1 MHGAA
6 ETASVADHRL
16 EEVIAGY
23 LLAISLGEAPDR
35 KKLLEQYP
43 DLAEELQEFFDDHD
57 WMVQFTVAPGP
68 ADESHPSL
76 GTTIIPGRASRLGRP
91 DSGGSDGDKSPGS
104 FGDYDLLEEI
114 GHGGMGVIYK
124 ARQRSLNR
132 LVALK
137 MIRFSHLASPEEVE
151 RFRCEAE
158 LAAGLDHP
166 GIVPIHEVGEVDG
179 QHYYSMALVDGL
191 SLEGLLKQDQVFAPQ
206 TAAELVRRSA
216 VAIDFAHAHGVV
228 HRDLKPA
235 NILLSASPT
244 AAGIPLTMNGVAQF
258 CEPKVT
264 DFGLAKRAESDS
276 GLTGTGQILGTP
288 SYMSPEQARGDVR
301 DVGPLADVYSLGAVL
316 YCLLTGRPPFRAAN
330 VLETLKQVLDDE
342 PVPPRQLNSAIP
354 RDLETICLKC
364 LRKSPAD
371 RYCGAAA
378 LAADLQRYLADEPIA
393 ARPISATERLLKWV
407 RRRPAHASLIVAGV
421 LVLMSLAAAA
431 VGASY
436 SQRLKQSN
444 DDLTLAR
451 DLADEHLYFSRIGLA
466 AQNWH
471 ANNVGTAYELL
482 QRCPEEKRRWEW
494 HYLDR
499 LCHQEI
505 LRVQSWQGA
514 AAPLTHAHVTADGR
528 WIICAGGGADVWVLE
543 SRSGRPVRYWS
554 HGYDGQ
560 TCAMAVSPDGRRLIV
575 VTRVQNIMTSAIA
588 YCWDLPGGFDG
599 DLQRLPEPIWSAP
612 VSTNNFDPPA
622 AVAPDGRWVAVGS
635 GLHRV
640 VKLDQMAFVT
650 LLPAG
655 NPEAALRLNVDQSV
669 GQNSCLSLAFA
680 PDGQTLA
687 IAAQNTGEG
696 RRDGSEDQRVATVEI
711 WRTEP
716 PERLLILSDLKGT
729 IPAVAFSGD
738 GRRLAA
744 AAAQEVVVWETDSYQ
759 PVARF
764 PLERSERIS
773 GLAFRPDGLVLSAA
787 LADGTIVLFSLAKPV
802 GPSRDEGSPTRLR
815 GHTAEV
821 TSLAW
826 SPEGG
831 RITSTS
837 RDGTLRVWDT
847 AQPQTHHV
855 LGTAAGAVNG
865 VAFCGQDRWLVT
877 GDSTGEVLLWN
888 VDSAHQPQR
897 LGRHERPVW
906 SVATAPGG
914 RLVATGDG
922 DEQSTDRLAVVRI
935 WDVERGVMERE
946 IGTVPT
952 ISRHLAFS
960 PDGAVLAIGG
970 GDFYA
975 GDGRI
980 MLIEVATGREIWIKN
995 RGNGIQDL
1003 TFSPDGTLLA
1013 GLVLDVQ
1020 PEVFVLDAKTA
1031 GGVGSFKSDRTDGS
1045 RIETIRFTTD
1055 GRRMLYA
1062 GNRLLRHDYRSGTI
1076 EVLNRP
1082 SGLLH
1087 GLEHLADSRFVLT
1100 NVEMRSVQV
1109 WHEDYAQQLLEI
1121 PDSDLRLRCIA
1132 VSSDRGRIAA
1142 GSPDGAIVV
1151 WDGRPRSPDGTRSVL
1166 LPAPPDLRRPG
1177 SRGRAH

>member
-6 ETASVADHRL
+6 ETAPVAENRL
-16 EEVIAGY
+16 DEVIAGY
-23 LLAISLGEAPDR
+23 LLALSRGNVPDR
-35 KKLLEQYP
+35 KVLLEQNP

-57 WMVQFTVAPGP
+57 WMLQFTGGP
-68 ADESHPSL
+68 DLAEESHPSL
-76 GTTIIPGRASRLGRP
+76 GTTIIAGRASGRGRP
-91 DSGGSDGDKSPGS
+91 RSGGTDGDEPRGS

-124 ARQRSLNR
+124 ARQCSLNR

-137 MIRFSHLASPEEVE
+137 MIRFRHLASPEEVT
-151 RFRCEAE
+151 RFRSEAE
-158 LAAGLDHP
+158 MAAGLDHH
-166 GIVPIHEVGEVDG
+166 GIVPIHEVGEVAG
-179 QHYYSMALVDGL
+179 QHYYSMALVEGL

-216 VAIDFAHAHGVV
+216 VAIDFAHARGVV

-235 NILLSASPT
+235 NILLAPAP
-244 AAGIPLTMNGVAQF
+244 AATGIRLNVNGSEQF

-264 DFGLAKRAESDS
+264 DFGLAKRVESDS
-276 GLTGTGQILGTP
+276 GLTGTGQIVGTP
-288 SYMSPEQARGDVR
+288 SYMSPEQARGDVS

-316 YCLLTGRPPFRAAN
+316 YCLLTGRAPFRAAN
-330 VLETLKQVLDDE
+330 VLETLKQVIDDE

-364 LRKSPAD
+364 LRKAPAD
-371 RYCGAAA
+371 RYSDAAA
-378 LAADLQRYLADEPIA
+378 LATDLRRYLADEPIA
-393 ARPISATERLLKWV
+393 ARPANASERLLKWI

-444 DDLTLAR
+444 EDLTVAR
-451 DLADEHLYFSRIGLA
+451 DLADEHLYFSRVGLA

-471 ANNVGTAYELL
+471 ANNVATAYELL
-482 QRCPEEKRRWEW
+482 QRCPEEKRHWEW

-499 LCHQEI
+499 LCHQEL
-505 LRVQSWQGA
+505 LRVEPWEGA
-514 AAPLTHAHVTADGR
+514 TAPLTHAHITGDGE

-543 SRSGRPVRYWS
+543 SHSGRAVRYWS

-588 YCWDLPGGFDG
+588 YCWDLPGSFEGE
-599 DLQRLPEPIWSAP
+599 LQRLPDPIWSAP
-612 VSTNNFDPPA
+612 VSTNNFNPPA

-635 GLHRV
+635 GIHRV

-650 LLPAG
+650 LLPAS
-655 NPEAALRLNVDQSV
+655 NPDAAVRLNVDQSV

-680 PDGQTLA
+680 PDGETLA

-696 RRDGSEDQRVATVEI
+696 RKDGSEDQRVATVEI

-716 PERLLILSDLKGT
+716 PERMLILSDLKGA
-729 IPAVAFSGD
+729 IPAVAFSRD

-744 AAAQEVVVWETDSYQ
+744 AAAQEVVVWETDTYQ

-764 PLERSERIS
+764 PLEHSERIL

-787 LADGTIVLFSLAKPV
+787 LADGTIALFYLSTPVDPSLERSA
-802 GPSRDEGSPTRLR
+802 TRLR

-826 SPEGG
+826 FPDGG
-831 RITSTS
+831 GIASTS
-837 RDGTLRVWDT
+837 RDGSLRIWDT
-847 AQPQTHHV
+847 KQPQTHRV
-855 LGTAAGAVNG
+855 LGTADGAVNG
-865 VAFCGQDRWLVT
+865 VAFCGNDRWLVT
-877 GDSTGEVLLWN
+877 GDSTGEVLRWN
-888 VDSAHQPQR
+888 ADATQEPQR
-897 LGRHERPVW
+897 LGRHDRPVW
-906 SVATAPGG
+906 SVAAARGG
-914 RLVATGDG
+914 QLVATGDG
-922 DEQSTDRLAVVRI
+922 DDQSPDRLAIVRI

-946 IGTVPT
+946 IATVPT
-952 ISRHLAFS
+952 ISRHLTFS

-970 GDFYA
+970 GDLYA

-980 MLIEVATGREIWIKN
+980 MLVEVTTGREIWIKN

-1003 TFSPDGTLLA
+1003 TFNQDGTLLA

-1020 PEVFVLDAKTA
+1020 PEVFILDAETA
-1031 GGVGSFKSDRTDGS
+1031 GGVGSYKSDRTESS

-1055 GRRMLYA
+1055 GNRLLYA

-1100 NVEMRSVQV
+1100 NVEMRNVQV

-1121 PDSDLRLRCIA
+1121 PGSDLRLRCIA

-1142 GSPDGAIVV
+1142 GSPDGAIIV
-1151 WDGRPRSPDGTRSVL
+1151 WDGRPRNADGTRSVV
-1166 LPAPPDLRRPG
+1166 LPTPPDLRRPG